1 MKINLSFPPSVNG
14 MFVTDWR
21 TKRRCRSK
29 KYKAWADFN
38 IWVAHAEGEK
48 VGGRVKVLY
57 EFGRPD
63 KRRRDVANYEKAVSD
78 LLVSAGI
85 IEDDSL
91 IEEMTLRWADV
102 EGVEITITQLEGK

>member
-1 MKINLSFPPSVNG
+1 M
-14 MFVTDWR
+14 
-21 TKRRCRSK
+21 
-29 KYKAWADFN
+29 Y
-38 IWVAHAEGEK
+38 VALAGYPRFHGK
-48 VGGRVKVLY
+48 VKVLY

-78 LLVSAGI
+78 LLTTYAV

-102 EGVEITITQLEGK
+102 DGVKVTIMEYDDGVLQNV